1 MAWHDENPWRRRHQ
15 KKAETLPE
23 RLNEIEERCRA
34 GDLSLRQAIDAAA
47 AVAKA
52 YALAERESAA
62 TTKD

>member
-1 MAWHDENPWRRRHQ
+1 MWHDENPWRKRHR
-15 KKAETLPE
+15 KVAETLPE

-52 YALAERESAA
+52 YALAGTEPAA
-62 TTKD
+62 TTKE